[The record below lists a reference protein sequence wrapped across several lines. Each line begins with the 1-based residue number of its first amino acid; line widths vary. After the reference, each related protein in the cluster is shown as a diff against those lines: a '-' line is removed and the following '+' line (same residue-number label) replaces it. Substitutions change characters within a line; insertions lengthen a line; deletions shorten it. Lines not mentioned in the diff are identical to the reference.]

1 MKDTANRV
9 TRISKELRALLVQLQ
24 WKSFENSSTGEQTQ
38 ILNSVLNRGL
48 IEDLRTTVD
57 QLSDFLWRYIEAAAV
72 NNDEE
77 ADYGLQ
83 NERLRRITEVLRL
96 LHQSSCP
103 SQDPLAFVE
112 RVTETV
118 NRHIQISCG
127 GEMSW
132 KHTA

>member
-9 TRISKELRALLVQLQ
+9 TRISKELRALLEQLQ
-24 WKSFENSSTGEQTQ
+24 WNAFQNASPGAQTQ
-38 ILNSVLNRGL
+38 VLESVLNRGL
-48 IEDLRTTVD
+48 IEDLRTTID
-57 QLSDFLWRYIEAAAV
+57 QLSDFLWRYIETAAV
-72 NNDEE
+72 NNDED

-83 NERLRRITEVLRL
+83 NERLQRITEVLRL
-96 LHQSSCP
+96 LHRSACP

-118 NRHIQISCG
+118 NRHIQTSGG